1 MGEAVATKKITIEV
15 EVPEDFDEE
24 RGVERLI
31 ELLRKGAPLGVKQK
45 DLRRQRIYASR
56 TRY

>member
-1 MGEAVATKKITIEV
+1 MATKKITIEV